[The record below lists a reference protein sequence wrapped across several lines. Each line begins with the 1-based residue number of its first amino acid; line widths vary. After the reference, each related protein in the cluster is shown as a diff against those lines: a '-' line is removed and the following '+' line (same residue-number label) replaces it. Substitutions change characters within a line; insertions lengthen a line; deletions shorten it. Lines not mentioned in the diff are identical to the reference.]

1 QLLKMLDD
9 PDREIQERAVRSL
22 GAAGEAAVQP
32 LAQGLAGGSRV
43 WQLNAARVLCQTRGK
58 AAMKAVLHLLTAG
71 TDDSNRAICDLLTP
85 ALREMD
91 AREQNSFYDEVEAFA
106 AKLDA
111 KEQRPAAVSAMR
123 LFGQLGRP
131 AARRAHALVALL
143 RCLRDEDLRKD
154 EYAKLFPLLEEAE
167 FSEATRHALEL
178 LDGHGL
184 PDDSRALLARLMQ
197 SPHAEVQKFALRKMG
212 EVGTPATVR
221 TLVDQLGDADYRRRD
236 VAAGSLRKIP
246 EARAALIKE
255 LV

>member
-1 QLLKMLDD
+1 MKHEASSNNFGYCQSARQSRCGFGRRFPGPPILSFSSKLVSNVARRNMDNTLQDILNLAEKGTIEQRCAALVVLGGLKAGSAAVAKAIAQLLKMLDD

-111 KEQRPAAVSAMR
+111 KEQ
-123 LFGQLGRP
+123 
-131 AARRAHALVALL
+131 
-143 RCLRDEDLRKD
+143 
-154 EYAKLFPLLEEAE
+154 
-167 FSEATRHALEL
+167 
-178 LDGHGL
+178 
-184 PDDSRALLARLMQ
+184 
-197 SPHAEVQKFALRKMG
+197 
-212 EVGTPATVR
+212 
-221 TLVDQLGDADYRRRD
+221 
-236 VAAGSLRKIP
+236 
-246 EARAALIKE
+246 
-255 LV
+255 